1 MKKTVFFLAA
11 LLAVAAGCT
20 REFDTVLP
28 EEEGQVMVFHATA
41 ETPETKV
48 GYTGDKTFYW
58 SYGDQ
63 IGILSSNNGQPVWNV
78 ATYQGYDAD
87 ARGVFT
93 TGAFHSTTQFLGVA
107 QYPAALESTAG
118 DTFNEKTFKLGL
130 PWQYNV
136 ETVASVFMPLIAK
149 VYDEHASDLYFRHV
163 GGAVK
168 VTFMNIPESR
178 IKTFRLLSDKRIN
191 GEFTLDLSKL
201 GTNQC
206 VAKAAT
212 AQNED
217 QKMVEIKNF
226 SSGARQQMVVYF
238 PVPTGSMKFGLQV
251 LMDGKEYY
259 YQEVGSTVNTI
270 GRGTILQMP
279 TVNLIN
285 NVGPVFIGNVHFSTI
300 QEAVNAA
307 TNGQTISVNPGVYEE
322 NVVIEN
328 KNLTI
333 QAVNTNG
340 QSGVTVSSIEIIRAA
355 VNLYDLTIKPSGNF
369 KPQRSCNL
377 SGPFGILVHF
387 PGYGVNAGGVTID
400 LSDPDSNPVGIY
412 LGRGADNQVGT
423 KRDSFGGC
431 TIKGSGKALVECYGG
446 VADFTD
452 NTFQGGNADYA
463 VRVGALNTNTEI
475 PNNVSFSG
483 NKFTGES
490 NAGIDF
496 YYLSKSTITIGAND
510 IDNNEFKGYT
520 YPYHANTN
528 VTLEEKENTFI
539 PGAAYAKETGEVTIV
554 LPEPVA
560 YIDQE
565 GYATVAKAVN
575 AATAG
580 QTVLVKEGTFEEDI
594 VLNKAIT
601 LQGSGE
607 NTVLNSVSITGG
619 AATVKDLSLKP
630 VSTAFGVSIAHSG
643 NGVTLENLTFD
654 LSTQGVTG
662 VQIGAKGSGKTADM
676 IVDNSFAC
684 AGNVAMD
691 ITGAIAE
698 IRTNVIE
705 NPAAAYAIRISGTGN
720 QILLS
725 GNDFSS
731 VGTTS
736 VNFHNMTGS
745 DITFGDGQDDTNSAD
760 GTLYNGSGTTL
771 SATDNVFTPAGY
783 FDDENN
789 NVFVFGKKLALTLK
803 VDLVWGLYS
812 EGTAWNETFGGT
824 SGTDRSIAMDDSYI
838 YLPETS
844 DQEKKIWAISLTDHS
859 AATIPTESVK
869 SEGLYYLSGARM
881 FDGTLA
887 VCNIVGADINPMVY
901 LYKNGINAEPEAIEL
916 KIEDHKPSRI
926 GDSFSTFG
934 ALSSGFIMMG
944 SDEGLHV
951 WKMSTNV
958 SGSLGWKGMFQL
970 ENVPDF
976 YTYNPYPGDINN
988 GMIVSRSGEGMY
1000 VKPANNKKFT
1010 SLDKSVLSM
1019 TTTASS
1025 SSSAVAVQ
1033 FFTFND
1039 NRYVAYAVQDSDAEG
1054 YLCIKKGSA
1063 NSDWASILENGTEVT
1078 EPLAIH
1084 SDKNTGS
1091 SDNEAMDVAVYEAGD
1106 EVYIACLKQG
1116 VGLSLFKLYETM
1128 E

>member
-676 IVDNSFAC
+676 VKAC
-684 AGNVAMD
+684 VFNCQGNVA
-691 ITGAIAE
+691 IEATSALAE
-698 IRTNVIE
+698 IRVNEINNPSSNGAIVI
-705 NPAAAYAIRISGTGN
+705 NGSGN
-720 QILLS
+720 QILLKRNVI
-725 GNDFSS
+725 NDI
-731 VGTTS
+731 GTAA
-736 VNFHNMTGS
+736 VDFRNMTAS
-745 DITFGDGQDDTNSAD
+745 TITFGDGQEDDNILDKDNS
-760 GTLYNGSGTTL
+760 YIGSGTTL
-771 SATDNVFTPAGY
+771 TAEDNTFVPQGY
-783 FDDENN
+783 FEEG
-789 NVFVFGKKLALTLK
+789 VFVFGKKLVQVMK
-803 VDLVWGLYS
+803 VDLVWGMYS
-812 EGTAWNETFGGT
+812 EGAAWNEAFGGT
-824 SGTDRSIAMDDSYI
+824 AGSDRSIAMDDSYI
-838 YLPETS
+838 YLPETLK
-844 DQEKKIWAISLTDHS
+844 QGKALWAISVADQT
-859 AATIPTESVK
+859 ATPVSVGTVEEDGCLFTLSCARLIDGVLAVSNVVQNEAFPT
-869 SEGLYYLSGARM
+869 LYLYSGGITQDPVPYELQTIDGNYPGRLGDT
-881 FDGTLA
+881 FSSYGTL
-887 VCNIVGADINPMVY
+887 N
-901 LYKNGINAEPEAIEL
+901 NGWL
-916 KIEDHKPSRI
+916 
-926 GDSFSTFG
+926 T
-934 ALSSGFIMMG
+934 MG
-944 SDEGLHV
+944 YGSNLHV
-951 WKMSTNV
+951 WKLNKGSVQKWGYYEFSSNLSGVST
-958 SGSLGWKGMFQL
+958 
-970 ENVPDF
+970 
-976 YTYNPYPGDINN
+976 YYPYPGDINK
-988 GMIVSRSGEGMY
+988 GIVAARSGGVY
-1000 VKPANNKKFT
+1000 AAKPDTKFT
-1010 SLDKSVLSM
+1010 GLESNASM
-1019 TTTASS
+1019 TLTASS
-1025 SSSAVAVQ
+1025 ISAVAVQ